1 VSPSPNPHGGDP
13 PSRNPPGHNSPS
25 HNPDPTL
32 YLADACYIDW
42 RTLAIR
48 RGDIAVHAGAR
59 GGIELVDAVP
69 RSGDVRVIACGGRI
83 VTRSFVVAHHHI
95 YSALA
100 RGMPPPSAR
109 PRNFVEILERIWW
122 NLDKKLD
129 MDMIRASA
137 YATAIDA
144 ARSGCTFIIDHHASP
159 HAARESLHVIAEAL
173 EAVGLSHLLCYE
185 LSDRDGPDCLRAGV
199 AETEM
204 YLKSNQGLVGLHA
217 SFTVSDALLD
227 RAVGMARDR
236 ATGVHIHVAEDAW
249 DQQHCEKHHG
259 VRVVQR
265 LHDTGVLDFPTSLL
279 AHCLHLNDME
289 RDLVHDGH
297 AWVVQN
303 TQSNQNNAVGTFD
316 ARGLG
321 DRILLGTDGMHSD
334 MLSALRASYLAGQS
348 AGGLSPLQAYRRL
361 RRAHEY
367 LDANGFM
374 GDGDNNLVV
383 LDYPTPTAVTQEN
396 WPAHCAYGLGSA
408 HVRTVIA
415 KGKVVVE
422 DGVVTTIDA
431 ERELARAAEAA
442 QRLWARL

>member
-1 VSPSPNPHGGDP
+1 MSAN
-13 PSRNPPGHNSPS
+13 
-25 HNPDPTL
+25 L
-32 YLADACYIDW
+32 YLADATYIDW

-59 GGIELVDAVP
+59 GGIAFVDAAP
-69 RSGDVRVIACGGRI
+69 RAEGALIIECGGRI

-100 RGMPPPSAR
+100 RGMPPPGTR
-109 PRNFVEILERIWW
+109 PHNFVEILERIWW

-129 MDMIRASA
+129 ADMIRASA

-144 ARSGCTFIIDHHASP
+144 LRGGCTFIIDHHSSP
-159 HAARESLHVIAEAL
+159 HAARDSLHVIAEAL
-173 EAVGLSHLLCYE
+173 DAMGLSHLLCYE
-185 LSDRDGPDCLRAGV
+185 LSDRDGADCLRAGL
-199 AETEM
+199 AETEA
-204 YLKSNQGLVGLHA
+204 YLKSHQGLVGLHA

-249 DQQHCEKHHG
+249 DQEHCEHHHG
-259 VRVVQR
+259 MRVVRR
-265 LHDTGVLDFPTSLL
+265 LHDAGILDFPTSLL
-279 AHCLHLNDME
+279 AHCLHLDDAE
-289 RDLVHDGH
+289 RELVHDGR

-334 MLSALRASYLAGQS
+334 MLAALRASYLAAQS
-348 AGGLSPLQAYRRL
+348 GGGLSPLQAYRRL

-367 LDANGFM
+367 LEENGFM
-374 GDGDNNLVV
+374 GDGDNNLVI
-383 LDYPTPTAVTQEN
+383 LDYPTPTPVTTAN
-396 WPAHCAYGLGSA
+396 WPAHCAYSLSAA
-408 HVRTVIA
+408 HVRSVIA
-415 KGKVVVE
+415 KGKVVLE
-422 DGVVTTIDA
+422 DGVIVSIDV
-431 ERELARAAEAA
+431 ERELARAREAA
-442 QRLWARL
+442 ERLWSRF